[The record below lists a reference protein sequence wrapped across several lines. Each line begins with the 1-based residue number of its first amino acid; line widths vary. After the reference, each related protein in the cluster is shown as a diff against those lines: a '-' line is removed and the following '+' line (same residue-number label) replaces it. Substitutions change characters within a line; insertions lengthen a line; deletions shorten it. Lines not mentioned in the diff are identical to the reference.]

1 MKYIVETNE
10 DGSSIYTE
18 ESDTLE
24 KAIEEMVRERWIQL
38 ARIEKEEGEELKRR

>member
-10 DGSSIYTE
+10 DGSSFYTE

-24 KAIEEMVRERWIQL
+24 KAIEEMVQERWIQL
-38 ARIEKEEGEELKRR
+38 ARIRGNREEEEDEE